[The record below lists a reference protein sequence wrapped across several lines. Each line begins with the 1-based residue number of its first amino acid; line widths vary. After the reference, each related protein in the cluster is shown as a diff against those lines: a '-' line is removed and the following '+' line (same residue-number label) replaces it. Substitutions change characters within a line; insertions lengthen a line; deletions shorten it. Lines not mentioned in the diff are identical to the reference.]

1 MATKRKGGRRGNE
14 IKVGD
19 EKPYRVGYGRPPL
32 ETRFKPNQSGN
43 PKGRPRRP
51 PSWRAVVE
59 TVLEE
64 KVEIRVG
71 DRILRMSN
79 RQAFVRAAFRRA
91 HNGDPR
97 LLRVLVL
104 LMRAEVG
111 LETPEDEAAPRVSPA
126 TRRSWPIFWP
136 GTGRSLIRSTRLPN
150 RLSLTKGAVNH
161 EPHEIAFSRP
171 LRGHRRG
178 TAQ

>member
-1 MATKRKGGRRGNE
+1 MAAKRKSNDRRGDE

-32 ETRFKPNQSGN
+32 ETRFKPKQSGN

-59 TVLEE
+59 EVLEE

-79 RQAFVRAAFRRA
+79 RHALARNAVRRA
-91 HNGDPR
+91 HNGDPK
-97 LLRVLVL
+97 LLRTVAQ

-111 LETPEDEAAPRVSPA
+111 LETPEDEAAAGVSASDEAILDAYLARHGAEPDQVNETAEPA
-126 TRRSWPIFWP
+126 VPDE
-136 GTGRSLIRSTRLPN
+136 GN
-150 RLSLTKGAVNH
+150 RES
-161 EPHEIAFSRP
+161 
-171 LRGHRRG
+171 
-178 TAQ
+178 

>member
-14 IKVGD
+14 SKVGD

-59 TVLEE
+59 KVLEE

-79 RQAFVRAAFRRA
+79 AKRSRVPPSAARSMA
-91 HNGDPR
+91 IPSYC
-97 LLRVLVL
+97 
-104 LMRAEVG
+104 
-111 LETPEDEAAPRVSPA
+111 APSC
-126 TRRSWPIFWP
+126 S
-136 GTGRSLIRSTRLPN
+136 
-150 RLSLTKGAVNH
+150 
-161 EPHEIAFSRP
+161 
-171 LRGHRRG
+171 
-178 TAQ
+178 

>member
-1 MATKRKGGRRGNE
+1 MATKPKSSDRRGDEVNG
-14 IKVGD
+14 GD

-32 ETRFKPNQSGN
+32 ETRFKPNQSVN

-59 TVLEE
+59 KVLDE

-71 DRILRMSN
+71 ERILRMSN
-79 RQAFVRAAFRRA
+79 RHALARNAVRRA
-91 HNGDPR
+91 HNGDPK

-111 LETPEDEAAPRVSPA
+111 LETPEDEAAAGVSASDEAILDAYLARHGAKPDQA
-126 TRRSWPIFWP
+126 NKRDE
-136 GTGRSLIRSTRLPN
+136 TG
-150 RLSLTKGAVNH
+150 
-161 EPHEIAFSRP
+161 EPVVPDEGSRES
-171 LRGHRRG
+171 
-178 TAQ
+178 

>member
-1 MATKRKGGRRGNE
+1 MATKRKGGQRGNE
-14 IKVGD
+14 IKGGD

-32 ETRFKPNQSGN
+32 ETQFKPNQSGN

-79 RQAFVRAAFRRA
+79 RHALVRTAVRRA
-91 HNGDPR
+91 LNGDPK
-97 LLRVLVL
+97 LLRTVAQLR
-104 LMRAEVG
+104 RAELG
-111 LETPEDEAAPRVSPA
+111 LEPAEDEAAAGVSASDEAILDAYLARHRAKPDQA
-126 TRRSWPIFWP
+126 NRRDE
-136 GTGRSLIRSTRLPN
+136 T
-150 RLSLTKGAVNH
+150 V
-161 EPHEIAFSRP
+161 EPVVPDEEEPQS
-171 LRGHRRG
+171 
-178 TAQ
+178 

>member
-1 MATKRKGGRRGNE
+1 MAAKRKSNDRRGNE

-59 TVLEE
+59 TILEE
-64 KVEIRVG
+64 KVEIRIG

-111 LETPEDEAAPRVSPA
+111 LETPEDEAAPRVSASDEAILANFLARHGAEPDQVNETAEPA
-126 TRRSWPIFWP
+126 VPDEGS
-136 GTGRSLIRSTRLPN
+136 GES
-150 RLSLTKGAVNH
+150 
-161 EPHEIAFSRP
+161 
-171 LRGHRRG
+171 
-178 TAQ
+178 

>member
-14 IKVGD
+14 SKVGD

-51 PSWRAVVE
+51 QSLRAVVE
-59 TVLEE
+59 KVLEE

-79 RQAFVRAAFRRA
+79 RQALARTAFRRA
-91 HNGDPR
+91 FNGDPK
-97 LLRVLVL
+97 LLRALVL

-111 LETPEDEAAPRVSPA
+111 LETPEAEAAAGVSASDEAILEAYLARH
-126 TRRSWPIFWP
+126 
-136 GTGRSLIRSTRLPN
+136 
-150 RLSLTKGAVNH
+150 GAKPDQANKRDETV
-161 EPHEIAFSRP
+161 EPVVPDEGSRES
-171 LRGHRRG
+171 
-178 TAQ
+178 

>member
-1 MATKRKGGRRGNE
+1 MATKRKSSGRAGDE
-14 IKVGD
+14 INGGD

-51 PSWRAVVE
+51 QSLHAVVE
-59 TVLEE
+59 EVLEE

-79 RQAFVRAAFRRA
+79 RHALVRNAVRRA
-91 HNGDPR
+91 HNGDPK
-97 LLRVLVL
+97 LLRALVL

-111 LETPEDEAAPRVSPA
+111 LETPEDKAASRVSVSDEAILANFLARHGAEPDQVNETAEPA
-126 TRRSWPIFWP
+126 VPDEGSR
-136 GTGRSLIRSTRLPN
+136 
-150 RLSLTKGAVNH
+150 
-161 EPHEIAFSRP
+161 EP
-171 LRGHRRG
+171 
-178 TAQ
+178 